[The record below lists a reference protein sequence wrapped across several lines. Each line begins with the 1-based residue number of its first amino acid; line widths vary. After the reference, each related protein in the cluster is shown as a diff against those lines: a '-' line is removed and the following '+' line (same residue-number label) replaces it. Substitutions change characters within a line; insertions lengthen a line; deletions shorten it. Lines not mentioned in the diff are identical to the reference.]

1 MSPDVGGVARARAL
15 AEILKTPIAIIA
27 KRRPEPDQAEVVEI
41 IGDVKGKTA
50 VMIDDIID
58 TAGSIAQGATALK
71 ERGATKIY
79 ACCTHPV
86 LSGDAIERLE
96 AAPIE
101 ETVVTD
107 TIPLRTERQSG
118 KISML
123 SVAPLLANAIGRI
136 HKDQSV
142 SELFEEYW

>member
-1 MSPDVGGVARARAL
+1 M
-15 AEILKTPIAIIA
+15 
-27 KRRPEPDQAEVVEI
+27 
-41 IGDVKGKTA
+41 
-50 VMIDDIID
+50 
-58 TAGSIAQGATALK
+58 
-71 ERGATKIY
+71 
-79 ACCTHPV
+79 